1 MRHRPRRTPSSL
13 PSVVTALILASW
25 SFSAARLVAQS
36 PQAVFDRAV
45 TAFRE
50 GRLEES
56 AAAFDE
62 VVRLSPDDAPYLWQ
76 RGIVLYYV
84 GRYDDCRAQF
94 ESHRTVNPNDVEN
107 ATWHYV
113 CVARA
118 ESADAARAALL
129 PVGPDRRVPMTEI
142 YQMFTGEVSP
152 AEVLAAAG
160 SEPRA
165 VFYAELYVGL
175 YLEVQGDA
183 GAAEHI
189 RKAADP
195 RFAAAGGYMQTVARV
210 HAEMLAP

>member
-1 MRHRPRRTPSSL
+1 MKHRPRRTRRRL
-13 PSVVTALILASW
+13 VNVVAALIPVLW
-25 SFSAARLVAQS
+25 SVAAVRMVAQS

-62 VVRLSPDDAPYLWQ
+62 VVRLSPGDAPYLWQ

-142 YQMFTGEVSP
+142 YQMFTGEIAP
-152 AEVLAAAG
+152 ADVLAAAG
-160 SEPRA
+160 GEPRA

-175 YLEVQGDA
+175 YLEAQGDE

-195 RFAAAGGYMQTVARV
+195 RFADAGGYMQMVARV
-210 HAEMLAP
+210 HAGLLD